1 MTRPRVDVH
10 VDQLLLDGLAPGDVR
25 GVEQAVE
32 RELTRLLGGG
42 APPRVDVSTIE
53 LGREP
58 AAYAIGARVAA
69 RIHRSLAR

>member
-10 VDQLLLDGLAPGDVR
+10 VDQLVLDGLARDDVR

-42 APPRVDVSTIE
+42 APARVDVSGFA

-58 AAYAIGARVAA
+58 AAQAIGTRVAA
-69 RIHRSLAR
+69 RIHGSVAW

>member
-10 VDQLLLDGLAPGDVR
+10 VDELMLDGLAPGDVR
-25 GVEQAVE
+25 GLEQAVE

-42 APPRVDVSTIE
+42 APAHIDMSAFA

-58 AAYAIGARVAA
+58 AAQAIGTRVAA
-69 RIHRSLAR
+69 RIHGSFAR